1 MAETSDSG
9 SVVDRLLD
17 LATGEVQEVAGHVQA
32 IDVCLRGDPEGKTLG
47 LIARMNAL
55 EKGCRQNHGN
65 DQRLQIQADT
75 NRMESPRRTE
85 VIWTVDKIINAIVS
99 GVAVLIASFG
109 ALTAT
114 CNRRDIRRDDARWHR
129 SAYVQPDTAE
139 RDSAGP

>member
-1 MAETSDSG
+1 MSGTSDSG

-17 LATGEVQEVAGHVQA
+17 LATGEVQEVAGHVEA
-32 IDVCLRGDPEGKTLG
+32 IDVCLRGDAEGKTLG

-85 VIWTVDKIINAIVS
+85 IVWTVDKIILAVATAISILV
-99 GVAVLIASFG
+99 ASFG
-109 ALTAT
+109 AMTST
-114 CNRRDIRRDDARWHR
+114 CNTRELRRDNRRWQR
-129 SAYVQPDTAE
+129 SAHVQPDTAE
-139 RDSAGP
+139 GDTAGP